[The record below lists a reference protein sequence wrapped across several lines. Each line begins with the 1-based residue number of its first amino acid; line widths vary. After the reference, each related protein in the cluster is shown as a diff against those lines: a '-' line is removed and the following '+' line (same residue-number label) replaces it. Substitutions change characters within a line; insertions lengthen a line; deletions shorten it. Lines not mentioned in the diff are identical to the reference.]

1 MRFITSVFRF
11 GLVVALLAVFAGCGS
26 ESSFTILHF
35 SDLHEHL
42 HPVKRKIGN
51 KDVEFGGVDRLIGGL
66 KAARTAAG
74 PGTLVLYAGDAI
86 QGTPF
91 STFFKGEVTF
101 GLLDG
106 VIDYMVPGV
115 HDFDYGQDNLNNLT
129 GKSKF
134 KVLSANIFN
143 KDAKPFTGVD
153 YVIKDI
159 DGIKVGIFGLTMRI
173 TEILQSARNIEGLNF
188 GPVEDAARAAVMAMR
203 GQGVDFVIALT
214 HQGIEEDKKLAR
226 AVDGINLIVGGL
238 SHTVLTNGF
247 LVFDTWIAQAG
258 YRGEHFGKITVR
270 YDKEKKRIISIS
282 PEIVNVTAEMPADAE
297 VAKVVDKYSKEL
309 KSKLDVVVSKSDVLL
324 EGSRNKVRGNE
335 TNLGNLLADILKRE
349 TGADMC
355 IINSG
360 VIRASIN
367 PGPVRVADVLNVL
380 PYPNNVS
387 TVRLTGKA
395 IYRIIEKSA
404 ATNPG
409 EGRFLQV
416 SGGLQYK
423 IKGRTLAELKFNG
436 RDLDEN
442 RVYTVATSDF
452 LADGGD
458 NYPEFKQDRDPKNT
472 GITMAEF
479 MIEAL
484 KRMPTIAAGVEG
496 RIVRLE
502 G

>member
-1 MRFITSVFRF
+1 
-11 GLVVALLAVFAGCGS
+11 
-26 ESSFTILHF
+26 
-35 SDLHEHL
+35 
-42 HPVKRKIGN
+42 
-51 KDVEFGGVDRLIGGL
+51 
-66 KAARTAAG
+66 
-74 PGTLVLYAGDAI
+74 
-86 QGTPF
+86 
-91 STFFKGEVTF
+91 
-101 GLLDG
+101 
-106 VIDYMVPGV
+106 
-115 HDFDYGQDNLNNLT
+115 
-129 GKSKF
+129 
-134 KVLSANIFN
+134 
-143 KDAKPFTGVD
+143 
-153 YVIKDI
+153 
-159 DGIKVGIFGLTMRI
+159 
-173 TEILQSARNIEGLNF
+173 
-188 GPVEDAARAAVMAMR
+188 
-203 GQGVDFVIALT
+203 
-214 HQGIEEDKKLAR
+214 
-226 AVDGINLIVGGL
+226 
-238 SHTVLTNGF
+238 
-247 LVFDTWIAQAG
+247 
-258 YRGEHFGKITVR
+258 
-270 YDKEKKRIISIS
+270 
-282 PEIVNVTAEMPADAE
+282 
-297 VAKVVDKYSKEL
+297 
-309 KSKLDVVVSKSDVLL
+309 
-324 EGSRNKVRGNE
+324 
-335 TNLGNLLADILKRE
+335 
-349 TGADMC
+349 MC

-404 ATNPG
+404 ATHPG